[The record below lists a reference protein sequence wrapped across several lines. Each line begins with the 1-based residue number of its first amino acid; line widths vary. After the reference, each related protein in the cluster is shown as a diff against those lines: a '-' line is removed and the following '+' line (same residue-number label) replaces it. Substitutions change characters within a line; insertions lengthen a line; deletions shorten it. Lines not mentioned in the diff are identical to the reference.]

1 MLLIEQIRQ
10 VKGAL
15 MIIQQPDG
23 NYTFIKSTGPFSSGC
38 RAQPGYEIVYAT
50 FHPLPPLEKGYDLI
64 ARHLQDLARP
74 IQALCGMELRIPR
87 PLSPQGFAEFNEP
100 YGKRLAD
107 WNILVDGLNPT
118 ARTNVAL
125 TVHPV
130 AEPSMYGF
138 SYTVPTDHDRP
149 TFVLSGAAEIRRS
162 EKGSEI
168 VSHGDVSTQGLSQ
181 KAQYILQTLESRLQ
195 ELTVAWTDVTTV
207 ELYTVH
213 NMHPL
218 LETVLLP
225 GVASGSQHGLRWH
238 YARPPVTEVE
248 CEMGAR
254 GVYQECALPS

>member
-1 MLLIEQIRQ
+1 
-10 VKGAL
+10 
-15 MIIQQPDG
+15 MIIEQPDG

-50 FHPLPPLEKGYDLI
+50 FHPLTPLEKGYDLI
-64 ARHLQDLARP
+64 ARHLQDLSRP
-74 IQALCGMELRIPR
+74 IQALCGMELRIPQ
-87 PLSPQGFAEFNEP
+87 PLSPQGFAEFNAP

-125 TVHPV
+125 AVHPV
-130 AEPSMYGF
+130 AEPSLYGF
-138 SYTVPTDHDRP
+138 SYTVPADHDHP

-168 VSHGDVSTQGLSQ
+168 VSHGDVSVQGLSQ
-181 KAQYILQTLESRLQ
+181 KAQYILQTLEARLQ

-213 NMHPL
+213 NVHPL

-225 GVASGSQHGLRWH
+225 GVASGSRHGLRWH
-238 YARPPVTEVE
+238 YARPPVVEVE

-254 GVYQECALPS
+254 GVYQECVLPG